1 MSGHGMS
8 GPNPS
13 PSPERS
19 PAGTDAELL
28 GEVVRGNEAAL
39 RGLYDRYHATAQ
51 AVAVSITSDAALA
64 EDAVQE
70 AFVQVWRNATRYSS
84 SIGPVRSWLIG
95 IVHHRAVDALRAR
108 RPTTGLPAQ
117 DESHP
122 GELTAPDPWT
132 EVARRLDRVA
142 VGRAL
147 KVLSAA
153 QREVI
158 ELAYF
163 GGLTQQE
170 IAAHTSTPL
179 GTVKSRARDGLRVL
193 RRVLSGDIG
202 TTNPGPGTA

>member
-1 MSGHGMS
+1 MSA
-8 GPNPS
+8 PNPTTG
-13 PSPERS
+13 PERALS
-19 PAGTDAELL
+19 GSDSQLL
-28 GEVVRGNEAAL
+28 DEVARGNEAAL

-51 AVAVSITSDAALA
+51 AVAVSVTADAALA

-70 AFVQVWRNATRYSS
+70 AFVQVWRNATRYSA

-108 RPTTGLPAQ
+108 RPTVELPAQ

-122 GELTAPDPWT
+122 GELTGPDPWP

-193 RRVLSGDIG
+193 RRVLSGEIG
-202 TTNPGPGTA
+202 TTNPGAGTA